1 MHSGSCLCGTVRYEI
16 RGDLGAAFFCHCSLC
31 RKASG
36 SAFAAN
42 VLVEGED
49 FVVVAGAEAIGR
61 HRSSATLVREF
72 CTRCGSPL
80 VSRRDGISQ
89 VRVRMGT
96 LDQRA
101 AFLLLGLVVAAA
113 LMRRRNPFAFL
124 ASIGVVTALAWA
136 LHYAAPPHTMVS
148 APDFSSAFLA
158 LDIRGALKLA
168 LAPASTS
175 L

>member
-16 RGDLGAAFFCHCSLC
+16 RGDLGAAFYCHCSLC

-42 VLVEGED
+42 VVVEGED
-49 FVVVAGAEAIGR
+49 FAIVAGDEAIGR

-80 VSRRDGISQ
+80 VSRRDGITQ

-96 LDQRA
+96 LDTPHA
-101 AFLLLGLVVAAA
+101 HGPGAHIFVASKADWFEIHDT
-113 LMRRRNPFAFL
+113 LPQHTDRP
-124 ASIGVVTALAWA
+124 
-136 LHYAAPPHTMVS
+136 AP
-148 APDFSSAFLA
+148 
-158 LDIRGALKLA
+158 
-168 LAPASTS
+168 
-175 L
+175 